1 MRREA
6 EFEQPLKKDAF
17 VDGTVNSRVLSF
29 LLGYSC
35 RLVSQN
41 MALILLKEASLDVSS
56 FSKVAFDIITLYSF
70 FSFVSTMPD
79 NFFSFLFIFLL
90 NKTTVCLFLFLNNII
105 KSYL

>member
-56 FSKVAFDIITLYSF
+56 FSKVAFDLITLYSF
-70 FSFVSTMPD
+70 FSFVSTMPE
-79 NFFSFLFIFLL
+79 NFFFLTKQNYCVF
-90 NKTTVCLFLFLNNII
+90 LFLFLNNII